1 MPAPAWSGAFS
12 SVCSVHLAANSAIL
26 HFKKLT
32 CAKDLWKTLEKV
44 TGFCFFFLF
53 LKEKDWL
60 KVKAKSSAQS
70 QP

>member
-1 MPAPAWSGAFS
+1 MRAPAWPGALS
-12 SVCSVHLAANSAIL
+12 SVCSMQPCRKL
-26 HFKKLT
+26 HDITLQETK

-44 TGFCFFFLF
+44 TDVFFPLF

-60 KVKAKSSAQS
+60 KVKAKSSVQS